1 MSQDSPPTPP
11 NPHRSVT
18 HCEQLIGYQFRDK
31 ALLEEAITHASGAN
45 TRLCSNERLEF
56 LGDSILGFLVCEALF
71 RQFPDWLEGDLTRVK
86 SAIVSRQTCSQW
98 AEQLRLRDVLI
109 VGKGVLANGDVP
121 TSLMSDAFESIV
133 AAIYLDGGLEPVRE
147 FLSDRIQSQ
156 IDRLSKRN
164 SEKNF
169 KSMLQ
174 QFAQRDSGAA
184 PHYLVIEE
192 SGPDHNKSFR
202 VAVQL
207 GSRTFPPAWGK
218 NKKEAEQRAAGN
230 TLVELGQIPSDE
242 APTADDL

>member
-1 MSQDSPPTPP
+1 MSQDSLPSPP
-11 NPHRSVT
+11 NPHRSVSR
-18 HCEQLIGYQFRDK
+18 CEELIGYRFQDK

-98 AEQLRLRDVLI
+98 ADQLRLRDVLI
-109 VGKGVLANGDVP
+109 VGKGVLANGEVP
-121 TSLMSDAFESIV
+121 SSLMSDAFESIV
-133 AAIYLDGGLEPVRE
+133 AAIYLDGGLEPVRT
-147 FLSDRIQSQ
+147 FLRDRIQSQ

-174 QFAQRDSGAA
+174 QFAQRESGSA
-184 PHYLVIEE
+184 PQYLVIEE

-202 VAVQL
+202 IAVQL
-207 GSRTFPPAWGK
+207 GARTFPPAWGK

-230 TLVELGQIPSDE
+230 TLVELGEIPADE
-242 APTADDL
+242 APATEDL